1 MARSGLCASALFI
14 CLLRNQHVLSVC
26 TSQAFL
32 ILFTFRSSFVSTDRD
47 NVNLF
52 TTTANCTITF
62 FSFLFFSHPRVSS
75 GLHTMQSAR
84 EKKRLGPPAGAYSLP
99 HRRKKKIPNQYH
111 ILTCTLTLLPYMYI
125 HFFSIFS
132 FPTSL
137 HFFFLLYNLVLGR
150 RDAFYSSRRRSLGV
164 YAVLVHL
171 IIASVDR
178 TFIEG
183 CMRSC
188 KIVGGAN

>member
-1 MARSGLCASALFI
+1 MHIS
-14 CLLRNQHVLSVC
+14 LLRNQHVLR
-26 TSQAFL
+26 AFQ
-32 ILFTFRSSFVSTDRD
+32 TASAAFRSSFISTDRD

-62 FSFLFFSHPRVSS
+62 FPSSFLPPLTLR
-75 GLHTMQSAR
+75 GCTMQSAR
-84 EKKRLGPPAGAYSLP
+84 EKRLVPPAGAYSLP

-150 RDAFYSSRRRSLGV
+150 RDAFYTSRRRSLGV
-164 YAVLVHL
+164 YAVLVHPHR
-171 IIASVDR
+171 ICWPKS
-178 TFIEG
+178 
-183 CMRSC
+183 
-188 KIVGGAN
+188 

>member
-1 MARSGLCASALFI
+1 MARSS
-14 CLLRNQHVLSVC
+14 LSV
-26 TSQAFL
+26 L
-32 ILFTFRSSFVSTDRD
+32 PLYSFVSSVLTRALGVYFQSLLDSLYVSFIICLHWPRQRQFVYYHSQLHY
-47 NVNLF
+47 NV
-52 TTTANCTITF
+52 

-75 GLHTMQSAR
+75 WLHTMQSAR

-183 CMRSC
+183 CMSSC